1 MDRYDFFVE
10 LNERLTGL
18 PQEDIDKTI
27 DFYGEMIDERVE
39 DGMSEQE
46 AVAAIGTPKQIAES
60 IWKEMPFFKVVKANV
75 KQAFQTKKK
84 DREQKQTKNV
94 MATVLFWVGSPIWLC
109 LGLALIASLFAVL
122 VAIYASLWAT
132 VVSLWAGFVS
142 IVAGAAAGVLSGTVY
157 FIQANV
163 GGGMFLLGCGILLI
177 GLAVFMHYTCVYAS
191 KAMRVLSKQLIVWTK
206 MLFVKK
212 EKIQ

>member
-10 LNERLTGL
+10 LNERLAGL

-27 DFYGEMIDERVE
+27 EFYGEMIDERMD
-39 DGMSEQE
+39 DGCSEEQ
-46 AVAAIGTPKQIAES
+46 ALAAIGSPKQIAES
-60 IWKEMPFFKVVKANV
+60 VWKEMPFFKVVKANV
-75 KQAFQTKKK
+75 KQAFQKKKK
-84 DREQKQTKNV
+84 DREQKQTRNV
-94 MATVLFWVGSPIWLC
+94 TAKVLFWVGSPIWLS
-109 LGLALIASLFAVL
+109 LGIALIATLFAVL

-142 IVAGAAAGVLSGTVY
+142 VAAGAVAGVFGSILWFGLG
-157 FIQANV
+157 NV
-163 GGGMFLLGCGILLI
+163 GGGLFLLGAGVLLA
-177 GLAVFMHYTCVYAS
+177 GLSGFLYYACRYAT
-191 KAMRVLSKQLIVWTK
+191 KAMVITSKYIWIWTK

>member
-46 AVAAIGTPKQIAES
+46 AVAQIGTPPQIAES
-60 IWKEMPFFKVVKANV
+60 IWKDMPFTKVLKARVKRKSLSTGNILLLA
-75 KQAFQTKKK
+75 
-84 DREQKQTKNV
+84 
-94 MATVLFWVGSPIWLC
+94 LGSPIWLALGIVVLAGLLSVYVC
-109 LGLALIASLFAVL
+109 LWAAV
-122 VAIYASLWAT
+122 ISLWAVQIT
-132 VVSLWAGFVS
+132 F
-142 IVAGAAAGVLSGTVY
+142 IAGAAAGILSGTVY

-163 GGGMFLLGCGILLI
+163 GGGLFLLGCGILLI
-177 GLAVFMHYTCVYAS
+177 GLAVFMHYACVYAS
-191 KAMRVLSKQLIVWTK
+191 KAMGVLSKQFVVWTK